1 MARNSASENALDDE
15 TFFTQKMSINHTRV
29 AVIGSVD
36 AGKSTLIGTLTTGI
50 LDNGRGQSRNSIAKY
65 KHEIETGRT
74 STISSHLL
82 GFNASGKPII
92 SSPPSS
98 NHATNHKLK
107 LEDEI
112 AADADKLVSLIDL
125 AGHEK
130 YLKTTIHGVSSGMV
144 DYALVLVNAKH
155 PPTHMTLQ
163 HIGLVSACGIPIVIV
178 LTKIDGCPKHV
189 LKNTKEELNAIIR
202 SAQVQK
208 QPFIIKKEADAD
220 LVKDKMHAITPFVH
234 VSSVTADG
242 LSLLNHLLFSLP
254 KRRRHYDKVGRSFE
268 FLVDDTFFVTGVGI
282 IVSGLVNAG
291 KTRVMDKVWVGPLND
306 GSFLNTVVKSIHL
319 ARTSVG
325 TVVSGNTA
333 CLALSLNKGQRKL
346 LRKGMVVLDKPAE
359 VSSVFE
365 AMMFVTKG
373 SGVDGTTIGNNY
385 QTMVHILHMKQA
397 ATIEHIQPIQE
408 SMICHST
415 SSESSVVIR
424 PGNRAKIRFRFTKRN
439 EFIRVGMRVLFRDGC
454 VRASGIVTA
463 VDVEKMKE
471 SIN

>member
-1 MARNSASENALDDE
+1 MTLNSTSDALSDE
-15 TFFTQKMSINHTRV
+15 TLFTQKMSINHTRV

-50 LDNGRGQSRNSIAKY
+50 LDDGRGQSRNLITKY

-82 GFNASGKPII
+82 GFNTIGKPIV
-92 SSPPSS
+92 SSPSF
-98 NHATNHKLK
+98 NATKRKLK
-107 LEDEI
+107 TEDKI
-112 AADADKLVSLIDL
+112 AAEADKIVSLVDL

-163 HIGLVSACGIPIVIV
+163 HIGLVSAYGIPIVIV

-189 LKNTKEELNAIIR
+189 LKNTKDEINAIIR
-202 SAQVQK
+202 SPQVQK
-208 QPFIIKKEADAD
+208 QPFVIKKEADVH
-220 LVKDKMHAITPFVH
+220 LVKDKMHAIAPFVH

-242 LSLLNHLLFSLP
+242 LALLNHLLFSLP
-254 KRRRHYDKVGRSFE
+254 KRRRHYDKIGKSFE
-268 FLVDDTFFVTGVGI
+268 FLVDDTFFVTGVGL

-291 KTRVMDKVWVGPLND
+291 KTSIGNKVWVGPLND
-306 GSFLNTVVKSIHL
+306 GSFLNTMVKSIHL

-325 TVVSGNTA
+325 TAISGNTA
-333 CLALSLNKGQRKL
+333 CLALSLDKGQRKL
-346 LRKGMVVLDKPAE
+346 LRKGMVVLDEPAE

-365 AMMFVTKG
+365 ATMFVTKG

-397 ATIEHIQPIQE
+397 ATIERIQLIQE
-408 SMICHST
+408 SMICHSN
-415 SSESSVVIR
+415 SSESGVIIR
-424 PGNRAKIRFRFTKRN
+424 PGSRAKIRFRFTKRK

-454 VRASGIVTA
+454 VRASGTVTA
-463 VDVEKMKE
+463 VGVEKNDGE
-471 SIN
+471 SV